1 MFSGTLPINTR
12 LTKDLTQ
19 YLSTTIAANLESK
32 GVVKYDVSKE
42 AIASQ
47 IADVITAD
55 MMVEEKLNKDVEKLL
70 SAHEAEIARGQ
81 MDYRKVFELTKQ
93 KLAKDRGIAER
104 GWRATVNVNRD
115 AHPLVLPVHLHVMG
129 GRPFGWPPG

>member
-1 MFSGTLPINTR
+1 MPINMR
-12 LTKDLTQ
+12 LTKDLIQ

-42 AIASQ
+42 MIASK

-55 MMVEEKLNKDVEKLL
+55 MMAEEKLNKDVEKLL

-93 KLAKDRGIAER
+93 KLAKDRGI
-104 GWRATVNVNRD
+104 
-115 AHPLVLPVHLHVMG
+115 VL
-129 GRPFGWPPG
+129 